1 MQSSYRLEYMALP
14 VTKTFLSNDLNRLL
28 SLDTVGTKSIDPL
41 DSSLRRLI
49 DLADYL
55 VDEHVGIVRYAQEV
69 PIEVGSPDFFHFAA
83 QACNTQAFSRQ
94 DNFGATGG
102 ASSDRDY
109 AMAKAIGEAIER
121 YCAALYE
128 LEELPLSTSQAA
140 PFLHIHPYQIALYS
154 REQYAQP
161 DFPWVPFEKDTAVR
175 WTPATNLATG
185 NTVYVPAA
193 LVFVPYYF
201 YRGSGDAPI
210 IQPISTGL
218 ACHCSFTEAAL
229 AGIYEVIERDA
240 FTITWQAQLAMPQ
253 LRVETLSDAN
263 YDFVQRFEKA
273 GHKVTLLN
281 LTLDAG
287 IPTILSIL
295 TSEIPTAPALVFA
308 AAVDLSPERAVR
320 KSLEEL
326 AHTRRY
332 SQQIMTR
339 MPRLVLDPDH
349 ANVVDQLS
357 HLNFWCDHANAQG
370 ADFMF
375 AANERLA
382 FDELAD
388 LSTGQPTQDLAI
400 VVNKIRAINHEILI
414 ADVTTG
420 DMQELG
426 LNVVRALI
434 PGFNP
439 LFMGHHIRSLGG
451 ERLWSVPQK
460 LGYPGVTRDTGD
472 NPYPH
477 PYP

>member
-1 MQSSYRLEYMALP
+1 MQSNYKLDNMQSP
-14 VTKTFLSNDLNRLL
+14 ITKAFSPNSLNRLIE
-28 SLDTVGTKSIDPL
+28 LDMVCAKSINPL

-55 VDEHVGIVRYAQEV
+55 VDEHVGIVRYVQEV

-109 AMAKAIGEAIER
+109 AIAKAIGEAVER

-128 LEELPLSTSQAA
+128 LEELPLSTSQSA
-140 PFLHIHPYQIALYS
+140 PFVNVLPDQIALYS
-154 REQYAQP
+154 REQYDQP
-161 DFPWVPFEKDTAVR
+161 DFPWVPFEDTTAVR
-175 WTPATNLATG
+175 WTPATNLATN

-201 YRGSGDAPI
+201 YRGNGDAPI

-218 ACHCSFTEAAL
+218 ACHCSPTEAAL

-240 FTITWQAQLAMPQ
+240 FTITWQAQLSMPQ

-263 YDFVQRFEKA
+263 YELVQRFEKT

-281 LTLDAG
+281 ITLDAG

-339 MPRLVLDPDH
+339 MPRLVIDPYH

-357 HLNFWCDHANAQG
+357 HLNFWCDHANAPR

-375 AANERLA
+375 AANERVA

-388 LSTGQPTQDLAI
+388 LSTGLPTQDLA
-400 VVNKIRAINHEILI
+400 VVVDKIRAINHEVLI
-414 ADVTTG
+414 ADVTTS
-420 DMQELG
+420 DIQELG
-426 LNVVRALI
+426 LTVVRALI

-439 LFMGHHIRSLGG
+439 LFMGHHIRALGG

-460 LGYPGVTRDTGD
+460 LGYPGVNRTTGD